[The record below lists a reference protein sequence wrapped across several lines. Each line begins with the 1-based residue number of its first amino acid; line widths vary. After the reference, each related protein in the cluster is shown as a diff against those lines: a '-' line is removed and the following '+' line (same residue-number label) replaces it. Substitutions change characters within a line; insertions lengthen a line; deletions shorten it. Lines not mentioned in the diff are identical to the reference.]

1 MPGTPTGID
10 RWRARYND
18 LMTDDRREQQPADGE
33 PLTGERAAGPT
44 SEPAPPD
51 LAAARTAGRP
61 DWSAGGPPGRWAT
74 IGCGLGVVVLIAA
87 LFAGSSLTRRTVWA
101 GFAGARQRLV
111 ANLPGDLPPGER
123 VELIRRLDALA
134 AELERRDDPYPAMGE
149 LQRLVR
155 TMLEDGQVTRDELAG
170 LDTYLDRELA
180 ESRRGVPYSMP

>member
-1 MPGTPTGID
+1 MDHVEQEP
-10 RWRARYND
+10 RA
-18 LMTDDRREQQPADGE
+18 GE
-33 PLTGERAAGPT
+33 PT
-44 SEPAPPD
+44 SEATPESAPPD

-74 IGCGLGVVVLIAA
+74 IGCGLGVVVLVAA
-87 LFAGSSLTRRTVWA
+87 LFAGSSLTRKTVWA

-111 ANLPGDLPPGER
+111 ANLPGDLSPGER
-123 VELIRRLDALA
+123 VELIRRLEALA
-134 AELERRDDPYPAMGE
+134 AELELRDDPYPAMGE

-155 TMLEDGQVTRDELAG
+155 AVLEDGQVTRDELSE